1 MATVKKVWTDP
12 LGSKLIAEGI
22 KKIVRWAWGILI
34 IPLYA
39 IISAFISKKTLLES
53 FNQTWMFI
61 TDFFFKGFKVNF
73 FTILIVILSYLL
85 LTWLIKRLSD
95 YSITSYKTDNFWGAI
110 IHWKW
115 KKEEGEWRIK
125 RKDYKLICPD
135 CFHNLRPNDINGQH
149 HLSCQNISCNFRSG
163 VYYFEP
169 PSNVIIIADMNSYY
183 FHRALSS
190 MVDAEL
196 RRKGVK
202 K

>member
-12 LGSKLIAEGI
+12 VGSKLIAEGI
-22 KKIVRWAWGILI
+22 KEFIRWSWGAILL
-34 IPLYA
+34 PLYV
-39 IISAFISKKTLLES
+39 ILSALISKKSLLDS
-53 FNQTWMFI
+53 FNQTWTSI
-61 TDFFFKGFKVNF
+61 NDFFFKGFQINLLMIL
-73 FTILIVILSYLL
+73 TIIICYLL
-85 LTWLIKRLSD
+85 LTWLIRRLSD
-95 YSITSYKTDNFWGAI
+95 YSITSYKTDNFWGAT

-115 KKEEGEWRIK
+115 VKDKGEWKIK
-125 RKDYKLICPD
+125 QKEYKLICPN
-135 CFHNLRPNDINGQH
+135 CFHNLRTDNLNGQH
-149 HLSCQNISCNFRSG
+149 HLSCHNISCNFRSG
-163 VYYFEP
+163 VYYLEP

>member
-12 LGSKLIAEGI
+12 VGSKLIAEGI
-22 KKIVRWAWGILI
+22 KEIVRWAWGILI

-39 IISAFISKKTLLES
+39 IISAFISKKRLLES

-115 KKEEGEWRIK
+115 KKEEGE
-125 RKDYKLICPD
+125 
-135 CFHNLRPNDINGQH
+135 
-149 HLSCQNISCNFRSG
+149 
-163 VYYFEP
+163 
-169 PSNVIIIADMNSYY
+169 
-183 FHRALSS
+183 
-190 MVDAEL
+190 
-196 RRKGVK
+196 
-202 K
+202 